1 MPRNEKVIIFI
12 FFITLLLFQNVN
24 LLPRINQI
32 GIGKKLGVDE
42 GKDPWKIDF
51 VVSSD

>member
-1 MPRNEKVIIFI
+1 
-12 FFITLLLFQNVN
+12 VN

-32 GIGKKLGVDE
+32 GIEGIVGVE
-42 GKDPWKIDF
+42 EGGKDPLKIDF